1 MMSKRIRDTMPDVI
15 AAARRLRQQPTL
27 AERILWK
34 ELSNRQLNGLK
45 FRFQHPVSSFIADF
59 YCPEHRLI
67 IELDGAIHN
76 QQTDYDQAR
85 TEKLQQLGYRV
96 LRFRNPEITQNLAE
110 VLQKILSATQSPS

>member
-1 MMSKRIRDTMPDVI
+1 MMSKRIRDTTPDVI

-76 QQTDYDQAR
+76 QQTDYDQAH
-85 TEKLQQLGYRV
+85 TEKLQQLSYRI

-110 VLQKILSATQSPS
+110 VLQKILSATQSPP